1 MCNSQPFSLTQSA
14 SMLFHIYYCLRS
26 ELEYCL
32 RALGHDH
39 HALTTLPGAVLSPA
53 QPAALA
59 PTSPMSALP
68 TVPSTTHPSMAGVA
82 ITPPVSNAA
91 SAFRL
96 EPNERVLTPPTL
108 TGNNAQVPQVP
119 QALRASQVLP
129 APQVLPA
136 LQAPQVLPAPQA
148 PPVLQAPQALQTK
161 PVVRLPDLPSTLPL
175 PPTPHSFQSKLSLII
190 DLDMTLV
197 HAIHEEEGIA
207 RFNNWLYGASRSAEE
222 EAWKQT
228 LRPQLHAF
236 DLVYIDEEG
245 AQRLSHLLIKV
256 RPGVQALLHT
266 LASSYEMMVDTQGED
281 QYAEKVMQFIDPD
294 G

>member
-1 MCNSQPFSLTQSA
+1 M
-14 SMLFHIYYCLRS
+14 
-26 ELEYCL
+26 
-32 RALGHDH
+32 
-39 HALTTLPGAVLSPA
+39 
-53 QPAALA
+53 
-59 PTSPMSALP
+59 
-68 TVPSTTHPSMAGVA
+68 
-82 ITPPVSNAA
+82 
-91 SAFRL
+91 
-96 EPNERVLTPPTL
+96 
-108 TGNNAQVPQVP
+108 
-119 QALRASQVLP
+119 
-129 APQVLPA
+129 
-136 LQAPQVLPAPQA
+136 
-148 PPVLQAPQALQTK
+148 K

-175 PPTPHSFQSKLSLII
+175 PPTPHSFQSKLILII

-266 LASSYEMMVDTQGED
+266 LASSYEMMVYTQGED

>member
-1 MCNSQPFSLTQSA
+1 
-14 SMLFHIYYCLRS
+14 MLFHIYYCLRS

-39 HALTTLPGAVLSPA
+39 HALTTLPGAVLSTA

-68 TVPSTTHPSMAGVA
+68 TVPSTTRPSMAGMASMASTAGVA

-129 APQVLPA
+129 A
-136 LQAPQVLPAPQA
+136 LQAPQA
-148 PPVLQAPQALQTK
+148 PPVLQAPQAPQAPQALQALQALQTK

-175 PPTPHSFQSKLSLII
+175 PPTPHSFQSKLILII

-266 LASSYEMMVDTQGED
+266 LASSYEMMVYTQGED

>member
-1 MCNSQPFSLTQSA
+1 
-14 SMLFHIYYCLRS
+14 MLFHIYYCLRS

-39 HALTTLPGAVLSPA
+39 HALTTLPGAVLSTA
-53 QPAALA
+53 QPATFA
-59 PTSPMSALP
+59 PTSPMPAPP
-68 TVPSTTHPSMAGVA
+68 TVPSTTRPSMAGMASMASTAGVA

-129 APQVLPA
+129 ALQAP
-136 LQAPQVLPAPQA
+136 QAPQVLPAPPVLQALQA
-148 PPVLQAPQALQTK
+148 PQAPQAPQALQTK

-175 PPTPHSFQSKLSLII
+175 PPTPHSFQSQLILI
-190 DLDMTLV
+190 MDLDMTLV

-266 LASSYEMMVDTQGED
+266 LASSYEMMVYTQGED

>member
-1 MCNSQPFSLTQSA
+1 
-14 SMLFHIYYCLRS
+14 MLFHIYFCLRS

-39 HALTTLPGAVLSPA
+39 HALTTLPGAVLSTV

-68 TVPSTTHPSMAGVA
+68 TVPSTTHPSMASVASVAGMAGMAGTAGVA

-119 QALRASQVLP
+119 QVLQALRAPQVLPASQVLP
-129 APQVLPA
+129 APQ
-136 LQAPQVLPAPQA
+136 APQA
-148 PPVLQAPQALQTK
+148 PQALQALQALQTK

-175 PPTPHSFQSKLSLII
+175 PPTPHSFQSKLILII

-266 LASSYEMMVDTQGED
+266 LASSYEMMVYTQGED

>member
-1 MCNSQPFSLTQSA
+1 
-14 SMLFHIYYCLRS
+14 MLFHIYFCLRS

-39 HALTTLPGAVLSPA
+39 HALTTLPGAVLSTV

-68 TVPSTTHPSMAGVA
+68 TVPSTTHPSMASVAGMAGMAGTAGVT

-96 EPNERVLTPPTL
+96 EPNERVVTPPTL
-108 TGNNAQVPQVP
+108 TGNNAQVPQ
-119 QALRASQVLP
+119 ALRVSQAPPVLHASQ
-129 APQVLPA
+129 
-136 LQAPQVLPAPQA
+136 APQA
-148 PPVLQAPQALQTK
+148 PPVLQTPQALQTK

-175 PPTPHSFQSKLSLII
+175 PPTPHSFQSKLILII

-236 DLVYIDEEG
+236 DLVYIDEGG

-266 LASSYEMMVDTQGED
+266 LASSYEMMVYTQGED

>member
-1 MCNSQPFSLTQSA
+1 
-14 SMLFHIYYCLRS
+14 
-26 ELEYCL
+26 
-32 RALGHDH
+32 
-39 HALTTLPGAVLSPA
+39 
-53 QPAALA
+53 
-59 PTSPMSALP
+59 
-68 TVPSTTHPSMAGVA
+68 
-82 ITPPVSNAA
+82 
-91 SAFRL
+91 
-96 EPNERVLTPPTL
+96 
-108 TGNNAQVPQVP
+108 
-119 QALRASQVLP
+119 
-129 APQVLPA
+129 
-136 LQAPQVLPAPQA
+136 
-148 PPVLQAPQALQTK
+148 
-161 PVVRLPDLPSTLPL
+161 
-175 PPTPHSFQSKLSLII
+175 
-190 DLDMTLV
+190 MTLV

-266 LASSYEMMVDTQGED
+266 LASSYEMMVYTQGED

>member
-1 MCNSQPFSLTQSA
+1 
-14 SMLFHIYYCLRS
+14 MLFHIYYCLRS

-39 HALTTLPGAVLSPA
+39 HALTTLPGAVLSTA
-53 QPAALA
+53 QPVALA

-175 PPTPHSFQSKLSLII
+175 PPTPHSFQSKLILII

-266 LASSYEMMVDTQGED
+266 LASSYEMMVYTQGED

>member
-1 MCNSQPFSLTQSA
+1 
-14 SMLFHIYYCLRS
+14 MLFHIYYCLRS

-39 HALTTLPGAVLSPA
+39 HALTTLPGAVLSTA

-68 TVPSTTHPSMAGVA
+68 TVPSTTHPSMASVASVAGMAGMAGTAGVA

-96 EPNERVLTPPTL
+96 EPNERVLTSPTL

-119 QALRASQVLP
+119 QVLQALRAPQVLPASQVLP
-129 APQVLPA
+129 APQ
-136 LQAPQVLPAPQA
+136 APQA
-148 PPVLQAPQALQTK
+148 PQALQALQALQTK

-175 PPTPHSFQSKLSLII
+175 PPTPHSFQSKLILII

-266 LASSYEMMVDTQGED
+266 LASSYEMMVYTQGED